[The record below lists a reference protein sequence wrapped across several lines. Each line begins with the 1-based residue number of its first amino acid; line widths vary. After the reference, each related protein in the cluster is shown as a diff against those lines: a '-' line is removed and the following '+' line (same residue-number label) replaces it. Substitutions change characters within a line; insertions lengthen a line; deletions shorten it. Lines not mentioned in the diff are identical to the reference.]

1 MPEGINMEA
10 REKQIIRISWIGIT
24 GNSILSVSK
33 IVLGLI
39 SGSLA
44 VVGDGIDSAGDIIT
58 SWITLI
64 TARIIAR
71 PPDHRFSFGY
81 ARAETIATS
90 VLAFIIFFAG
100 AQLCIS
106 TVAIIARGEIRML
119 PTQLSVYVTL
129 FSIGGKLFLSILHLR
144 VGKKINSSMLI
155 ANGRNM
161 QNDVLI
167 SVTVLAGLFFTF
179 ILKMPLVDK
188 ITALII
194 SLWIMRVGLR
204 IFLQTI
210 IEMMDGVKDPAIYKK
225 VFEAVRE
232 VTDAQNPHK
241 VRIRQLGN
249 LYLVSLDIEVDEN
262 ISVKASH
269 DIAMLVEE
277 RIKSKIRDVSEVLV
291 HIEPSGNVEKEAFGV
306 TKTHLDTPK

>member
-1 MPEGINMEA
+1 MQE

-24 GNSILSVSK
+24 GNSILSISK
-33 IVLGLI
+33 IVLGLV

-58 SWITLI
+58 SWITLF

-71 PPDHRFSFGY
+71 PPDYKFSYGY

-106 TVAIIARGEIRML
+106 TIEIISRGESTVLPSML
-119 PTQLSVYVTL
+119 SIYVTL
-129 FSIGGKLFLSILHLR
+129 FSIGGKAFLSILHLR

-161 QNDVLI
+161 QNDVII
-167 SVTVLAGLFFTF
+167 SVAVLIGLFFTF
-179 ILKMPLVDK
+179 ILKMPVMDK

-225 VFEAVRE
+225 VFEALSE
-232 VTDAQNPHK
+232 VSSAHNPHK
-241 VRIRQLGN
+241 VRIRQFGN

-262 ISVKASH
+262 ITVKESH
-269 DIAMLVEE
+269 DIAIQVENN
-277 RIKSKIRDVSEVLV
+277 IKSKIDGVSEVLV
-291 HIEPSGNVEKEAFGV
+291 HIEPSGNVEKEPYGV
-306 TKTHLDTPK
+306 TKTHLDGDV